1 MSFVQSLSSAPPLGK
16 KKSLRIAFFTILHEF
31 LFDLL
36 VSPLKSLFTKNRK
49 AEKTV
54 YYYLIVKHTTYY
66 CKKQLLFAFYFEAT
80 RQREQSLAG
89 NKTKNAL
96 QNQMDTTDRQV
107 DRLVYKLYDL
117 AEAEIRIVEE
127 SLK

>member
-1 MSFVQSLSSAPPLGK
+1 MG
-16 KKSLRIAFFTILHEF
+16 
-31 LFDLL
+31 
-36 VSPLKSLFTKNRK
+36 
-49 AEKTV
+49 
-54 YYYLIVKHTTYY
+54 
-66 CKKQLLFAFYFEAT
+66 
-80 RQREQSLAG
+80 G